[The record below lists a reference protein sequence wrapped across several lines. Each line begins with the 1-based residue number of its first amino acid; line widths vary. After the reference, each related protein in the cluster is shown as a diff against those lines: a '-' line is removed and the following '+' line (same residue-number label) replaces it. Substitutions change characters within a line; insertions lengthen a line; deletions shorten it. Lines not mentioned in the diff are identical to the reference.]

1 MNVGLRVVL
10 VTALVLL
17 ASAALATA
25 GAGAT
30 PAVSG
35 GGDPGAARAQEGAA
49 PASTSAAPPASSPAP
64 TPSPTAA
71 PDAPPAASRAVAV
84 TYFHTTARCATCR
97 KIEALSE
104 EAIRTGFSQELK
116 DGKVLWKVV
125 NTDEPDNRHF
135 LEDYQLYTKSL
146 VVVETAGGRQLRW
159 KNLARIWQ
167 LVRDDAAFRQYVQ
180 DEVRGYLE
188 GRP

>member
-1 MNVGLRVVL
+1 MNVRMRTVL
-10 VTALVLL
+10 MPALLLL
-17 ASAALATA
+17 ASAALAAA
-25 GAGAT
+25 GAGANPSSAGSDT
-30 PAVSG
+30 QGTVR
-35 GGDPGAARAQEGAA
+35 ARE
-49 PASTSAAPPASSPAP
+49 SSPGSSGPSASAP
-64 TPSPTAA
+64 TPAASPTAA

-84 TYFHTTARCATCR
+84 YYFHTTARCATCR

-104 EAIRTGFSQELK
+104 EAIRTGFAKELK
-116 DGKVLWKVV
+116 EGKVRWSVV

-135 LEDYQLYTKSL
+135 LQDYQLYTKSL

-159 KNLARIWQ
+159 KNLAKVWQ